1 MTRGGSSSGNRASVC
16 HLMMDRQ
23 NVSVHAV
30 GYIQKLNDSLTHT
43 VVCMNIE
50 NVLGKRGEIQEHL
63 LYDSNYMKC
72 L

>member
-1 MTRGGSSSGNRASVC
+1 
-16 HLMMDRQ
+16 MMDRQ